1 MLIGDVNSF
10 LDEVSIAFRTNAL
23 LADCKARFIRS
34 ACWYAHSSLHI
45 LGLFGYLS
53 LTHVLDKHL
62 CAYKKIFSEIFLIV
76 VNVCADGV

>member
-10 LDEVSIAFRTNAL
+10 LHEVSIAFRTNAL
-23 LADCKARFIRS
+23 LAVCTALFIRS
-34 ACWYAHSSLHI
+34 SCWYAHSSLHI

-62 CAYKKIFSEIFLIV
+62 CAYKKYSVKYF
-76 VNVCADGV
+76 